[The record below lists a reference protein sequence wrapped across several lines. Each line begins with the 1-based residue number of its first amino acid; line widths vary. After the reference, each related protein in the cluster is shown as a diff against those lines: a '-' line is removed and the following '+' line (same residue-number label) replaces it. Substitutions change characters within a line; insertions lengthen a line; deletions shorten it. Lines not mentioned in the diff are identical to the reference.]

1 MNVWIVLA
9 IWVIVLAIALG
20 VSAILNLRA
29 DDPRSRGIQL
39 VSLVVVLALMTAAFA
54 VSGYW
59 GAAVIL
65 VLALG
70 AETVHL
76 VRRRG
81 RVT

>member
-1 MNVWIVLA
+1 MSVWIVLA

-29 DDPRSRGIQL
+29 DDPRARGIQL

>member
-1 MNVWIVLA
+1 MNVWIVIA

-29 DDPRSRGIQL
+29 DDPRTRGIQL

-65 VLALG
+65 LLAVG

>member
-9 IWVIVLAIALG
+9 IWVIVLAVALG

-29 DDPRSRGIQL
+29 DDPRARGIQL
-39 VSLVVVLALMTAAFA
+39 VSLLVVLALMTAAYA

-65 VLALG
+65 VLAIG
-70 AETVHL
+70 AEAVHF
-76 VRRRG
+76 VRRKR

>member
-29 DDPRSRGIQL
+29 DDPRARGIQL

>member
-29 DDPRSRGIQL
+29 DDPRARGIQL

-81 RVT
+81 RVM

>member
-1 MNVWIVLA
+1 MNVWILLA

-29 DDPRSRGIQL
+29 DDPRARGIQL

>member
-29 DDPRSRGIQL
+29 DDPRARGIQF

-65 VLALG
+65 VLAIG

-76 VRRRG
+76 VRRNR

>member
-29 DDPRSRGIQL
+29 DDPRARGIQL

-76 VRRRG
+76 VRRKR

>member
-1 MNVWIVLA
+1 MNVWIVIA

-29 DDPRSRGIQL
+29 DDPRARGIQL

-59 GAAVIL
+59 GAAIIL
-65 VLALG
+65 VLAIG

-76 VRRRG
+76 VRRNRS
-81 RVT
+81 VT